1 MKAITHSYIYIR
13 RKIAKAA
20 YNLILD
26 WFEATR
32 FTRTDHQLPL

>member
-1 MKAITHSYIYIR
+1 MHRITDSYIYIR

-32 FTRTDHQLPL
+32 FTPTDSRFLL